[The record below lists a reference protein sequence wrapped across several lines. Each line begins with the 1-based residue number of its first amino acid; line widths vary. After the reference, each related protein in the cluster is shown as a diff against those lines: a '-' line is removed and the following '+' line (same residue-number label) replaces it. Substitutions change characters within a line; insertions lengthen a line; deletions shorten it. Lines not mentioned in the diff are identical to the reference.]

1 MSSAA
6 QTPSAVPRV
15 LPRLSAIVAKS
26 KIDLLANPALDS
38 RVLFVLAGLLLLAQL
53 PQVLRLPI
61 WLSIAGIGLI
71 VARVLMLRAGRP
83 APHSYWLIPIVL
95 AGTFAIRW
103 HYGYFFGRDPGV
115 ALLFLM
121 AGLKFMETRRER
133 DGTLTVCLAAFLAM
147 TQFLY
152 EQSITSAAML
162 VVTVL
167 YIAFALHALSGT
179 WARVDDSTSH
189 LDSFRPLLRVGG
201 VMLLQ
206 SIPLALVLFLL
217 FPRLS
222 SPLWGMPSD
231 HSSKTGLSEHMEFG
245 NISNLTLSDDVA
257 FHVDFPDKSQIPP
270 NPDRYWRGPVLS
282 QFDGRV
288 WRTAARGGGTGAI
301 VPANSATGPAVSYVV
316 TLEPH
321 QQTWLFALELPA
333 SMPQT
338 NSGMPLRGTM
348 LTREQ
353 QLVSTQ
359 TVASRVIY
367 RQTSNLSWQYP
378 ESITAAESTRL
389 LRLPGTSNAQTREFA
404 RKERQK
410 FNNDGAFVQAMLNR
424 FGFEAYAYTM
434 SPPAVGDD
442 SIDDFLFK
450 TKSGFCEHYAGA
462 FTFMMRAAGIPA
474 RVVTGYMGGEINP
487 SSGAMVVRQSDAHA
501 WSEVYLNG
509 LWLRIDPTASVSP
522 DRIERGFAQS
532 MADSDRLPFLSR
544 PQWSWMRSIEWRMDA
559 VNHSWQKWVIG
570 FDHDRQQSLFTEMG
584 WPRPKPWEIVG
595 LIIAAFGAWGLG
607 YLGWSRWLKRIRTH
621 DPLERAWQRVN
632 RRLARAG
639 LPRQASEGP
648 MSYAERLCQRWPRHA
663 AIWREVSELYASGRY
678 GEAGSRDGAARMIRA
693 VSRVRVSEL
702 RTKTV

>member
-663 AIWREVSELYASGRY
+663 GIWREVSELYASGRY
-678 GEAGSRDGAARMIRA
+678 GQTSSRDGAARMIRA